1 MSAEQTVTASHGR
14 TLAFRILAGLFG
26 AIAILSNVAFSI
38 SVFTDD
44 TEKVHSFHDLG
55 AFPSYV
61 FLIGFAMVVLAIR
74 PTDVVALRVAW
85 AAALGTTIAGLI
97 GQDLVSG
104 SYVVAPILLIVLTIL
119 APTRREL
126 LHLGRPNIA
135 LLSLAIIAGIPVIV
149 YAWDNARMML
159 QGDPMTDVTGHWS
172 GHHWSGIAGAAL
184 GLVLSAAVVAFR
196 TRGRPDVDV
205 DRRSVGDG
213 VRPGRPPLRRRC
225 ALSELDRDVVGRA
238 GAVRRSRLHRGRG
251 DQRPCRG
258 FADRGGHV
266 SSRPLVKPPKGLRR
280 LERWAVGIAMSI
292 VAFFLER
299 ILTRSVKKKAPD
311 PVPTTLT
318 SKGGEVDYDG

>member
-61 FLIGFAMVVLAIR
+61 FLIGFALVVLAIR

-85 AAALGTTIAGLI
+85 AAALGTAIAGLI

-159 QGDPMTDVTGHWS
+159 RGDPMTDVTGHWS

-196 TRGRPDVDV
+196 SEGDRMWTWIVGLSVMVFGLVGLLYADDV
-205 DRRSVGDG
+205 RYPSSIGTWWG
-213 VRPGRPPLRRRC
+213 VL
-225 ALSELDRDVVGRA
+225 ALFAGLVYIAVAEISARA
-238 GAVRRSRLHRGRG
+238 EGSPIEEG
-251 DQRPCRG
+251 
-258 FADRGGHV
+258 
-266 SSRPLVKPPKGLRR
+266 
-280 LERWAVGIAMSI
+280 
-292 VAFFLER
+292 
-299 ILTRSVKKKAPD
+299 T
-311 PVPTTLT
+311 
-318 SKGGEVDYDG
+318 